1 MSADT
6 FNKTVVLT
14 GAGGGIGVAL
24 ADYLLGAGVT
34 RVALQYRSS
43 SDELFEVVR
52 KHGLDPGDH
61 CFRADLTSEGDV
73 RALGESVTASFGPA
87 WGLINLAGSTSN
99 GLSWKLSLEDFQ
111 SVVGDSLTSTFLTCR
126 EFVPAMREARGGRII
141 NVSSVVAFSGVA
153 GSSHYCAAKAGVVG
167 FTKALARELYPR
179 GITANVLALGYFEYG
194 MIYTIP
200 EELRDDIL
208 QQIPAGRFGSAT
220 EIGATM
226 VHLLGDGSAYTNGQV
241 LHVNGGMYG

>member
-1 MSADT
+1 LHAET
-6 FNKTVVLT
+6 FDKTVLLT

-24 ADYLLGAGVT
+24 ADYLLGAGIT
-34 RVALQYRSS
+34 RIALQYRSS

-52 KHGLDPGDH
+52 RHGLDPANH
-61 CFRADLTSEGDV
+61 CFRADLTSESDV
-73 RALGESVTASFGPA
+73 RMLGESVAASFGPA

-99 GLSWKLSLEDFQ
+99 GLSWKLSLEDFET
-111 SVVGDSLTSTFLTCR
+111 VVRDSLISTFLTCR

-153 GSSHYCAAKAGVVG
+153 GGSHYSAAKAGVVG
-167 FTKALARELYPR
+167 FTKGLARELYPR

-194 MIYTIP
+194 MIHTIP
-200 EELRDDIL
+200 EDLREGIL
-208 QQIPAGRFGSAT
+208 QQIPAGRFGGAT

-226 VHLLGDGSAYTNGQV
+226 VHLLGNGSAYTNGQV
-241 LHVNGGMYG
+241 MHVNGGMYG